1 VQTATTEKLL
11 VDVTEAARMLGIGRT
26 LLYEML
32 VDGRL
37 GPKPVTFGKR
47 KLFRVAEL
55 RAWVSA
61 DCPSRQK
68 WIQLQG
74 DHGTES

>member
-1 VQTATTEKLL
+1 VDSATVEKLL

-37 GPKPVTFGKR
+37 GPIPITFGR
-47 KLFRVAEL
+47 KKLWRTEEL
-55 RAWVSA
+55 RHWVEA
-61 DCPSRQK
+61 ACPGREK
-68 WIQLQG
+68 WQQIK
-74 DHGTES
+74 GTQNV

>member
-1 VQTATTEKLL
+1 VDSATVEKLL
-11 VDVTEAARMLGIGRT
+11 VDVTEAAEMLGIGRT

-61 DCPSRQK
+61 DCPAREK
-68 WIQLQG
+68 WIQLQ
-74 DHGTES
+74 ECNR

>member
-37 GPKPVTFGKR
+37 GPIPITFGR
-47 KLFRVAEL
+47 KKLWRTEEL
-55 RAWVSA
+55 RHWVEA
-61 DCPSRQK
+61 ACPPRKQ
-68 WIQLQG
+68 WLQLQG
-74 DHGTES
+74 DNQ